1 MALQE
6 RVLDRL
12 PPNNSEAE
20 QSVLGSLL
28 IDREAIVR
36 VRPSL
41 NPEDFYRG
49 AHREIYAAIVDLYDK
64 REPADLT
71 TLPDELQRRGRLDDV
86 GGLSYLTTL
95 LSIVPT
101 AAHVEYYAGIVKR
114 EATRRRL
121 IDAGSTIVTIGYN
134 DDLELVDALD
144 KSEKLIFDVSQDR
157 LERDFQ
163 PIAHFLDAFF
173 ERIDFVQQH
182 RGELVGVPTG
192 FADLDRMT
200 GGLQQSDLIIVA
212 ARPGVGKSSLA
223 LTMAS
228 NAAEN
233 GKHIGI
239 FSLEM
244 SGEQLVQ
251 RLLAMDT
258 GVDSQRLRLG
268 YVDDDEWPAI
278 SRSLGKLASA
288 PIYIDDTPAISI
300 VELRSKARRLQAE
313 SGVDMIIVDYL
324 QLMRGGR
331 SDNRVQEVSEI
342 TRSLKELARELNVPL
357 VALSQLSRAVESR
370 AEKVPI
376 LSDLRESGSI
386 EQDADIVMFIYREEL
401 YDSETEKKGIA
412 EIHIAKHRNG
422 PMGVINLRFFNSLTK
437 FADLEV
443 YREYEMGSGGTNA
456 LGPGGR

>member
-36 VRPSL
+36 IRPSL

-86 GGLSYLTTL
+86 GGLAYLTTL

-134 DDLELVDALD
+134 DDLELIDALD

-157 LERDFQ
+157 LERDFK
-163 PIAHFLDAFF
+163 PISHFLDAFF

-192 FADLDRMT
+192 FADLDKMT

-212 ARPGVGKSSLA
+212 ARPGVGKTSLA
-223 LTMAS
+223 LTMAF
-228 NAAEN
+228 NAALRY

-251 RLLAMDT
+251 RLLSMDT

-278 SRSLGKLASA
+278 SRSLGNLAGA
-288 PIYIDDTPAISI
+288 PIYIDDTPAISV

-331 SDNRVQEVSEI
+331 SDNRVQEVAEI

-357 VALSQLSRAVESR
+357 IALSQLSRAVESR
-370 AEKVPI
+370 AEKIPV

-401 YDSETEKKGIA
+401 YDPETEKKGIA

-422 PMGVINLRFFNSLTK
+422 PMGTVNLRYFQSLTK

-443 YREYEMGSGGTNA
+443 YRESSQ
-456 LGPGGR
+456 

>member
-36 VRPSL
+36 VRPTL
-41 NPEDFYRG
+41 QPEDFYRG
-49 AHREIYAAIVDLYDK
+49 AHREIYAAIVDLYDR

-71 TLPDELQRRGRLDDV
+71 TLSDELQRRARLDDV
-86 GGLSYLTTL
+86 GGVAYLTTL
-95 LSIVPT
+95 LTVVPT
-101 AAHVEYYAGIVKR
+101 AAHVEYYAEIVTR

-121 IDAGSTIVTIGYN
+121 IDAGSNIVSIAF
-134 DDLELVDALD
+134 DDNLELVDQLD
-144 KSEKLIFDVSQDR
+144 KSEKLIFDVSQAR
-157 LERDFQ
+157 LERDFK
-163 PIAHFLDAFF
+163 PISHYLDAFF
-173 ERIDFVQQH
+173 ERIDFVQAH
-182 RGELVGVPTG
+182 RGELAGVPTG
-192 FADLDRMT
+192 FTDLDKMT
-200 GGLQQSDLIIVA
+200 GGLQQSDLIIIA

-223 LTMAS
+223 LSMAF
-228 NAAEN
+228 NAAGQH

-244 SGEQLVQ
+244 GGEQLVQ
-251 RLLAMDT
+251 RMLAMDT

-278 SRSLGKLASA
+278 SRSLGNLASA
-288 PIYIDDTPAISI
+288 PIFIDDTPAISV

-313 SGVDMIIVDYL
+313 SGVDLIIVDYL

-331 SDNRVQEVSEI
+331 TDNRVQEVAEI
-342 TRSLKELARELNVPL
+342 TRSLKELAREINVP
-357 VALSQLSRAVESR
+357 VIALSQLSRAVESR
-370 AEKVPI
+370 AEKVPV

-401 YDSETEKKGIA
+401 YNEDTEKKGIA

-422 PMGVINLRFFNSLTK
+422 PMGVVNLRFFNSLTK
-437 FADLEV
+437 FVDLEV
-443 YREYEMGSGGTNA
+443 YREPA
-456 LGPGGR
+456 

>member
-12 PPNNSEAE
+12 PPNNGEAE

-36 VRPSL
+36 VRPNL
-41 NPEDFYRG
+41 HPEDFYRG

-86 GGLSYLTTL
+86 GGIAYLTTL

-101 AAHVEYYAGIVKR
+101 AAHVEYYAEIVKR

-121 IDAGSTIVTIGYN
+121 IDAGSSIVSIAYN
-134 DDLELVDALD
+134 DDLDLIDALD
-144 KSEKLIFDVSQDR
+144 KSEKLIFDVAQDR
-157 LERDFQ
+157 LERDFK
-163 PIAHFLDAFF
+163 PISHYLDAFF

-182 RGELVGVPTG
+182 RGELAGVPTG
-192 FADLDRMT
+192 FADLDKMT
-200 GGLQQSDLIIVA
+200 GGLQQSDLIIIA
-212 ARPGVGKSSLA
+212 ARPGVGKSSLS
-223 LTMAS
+223 LSMAF
-228 NAAEN
+228 NAALRY
-233 GKHIGI
+233 GKHIGV

-251 RLLAMDT
+251 RLLSMDT

-278 SRSLGKLASA
+278 SRSLGNLASA
-288 PIYIDDTPAISI
+288 PIYIDDTPAISVI
-300 VELRSKARRLQAE
+300 ELRSKSRRLQAE
-313 SGVDMIIVDYL
+313 FGVDMIIVDYL

-331 SDNRVQEVSEI
+331 SDNRVQEVAEI
-342 TRSLKELARELNVPL
+342 TRSLKELARELNVPV

-370 AEKVPI
+370 AE
-376 LSDLRESGSI
+376 
-386 EQDADIVMFIYREEL
+386 
-401 YDSETEKKGIA
+401 
-412 EIHIAKHRNG
+412 
-422 PMGVINLRFFNSLTK
+422 
-437 FADLEV
+437 
-443 YREYEMGSGGTNA
+443 
-456 LGPGGR
+456 